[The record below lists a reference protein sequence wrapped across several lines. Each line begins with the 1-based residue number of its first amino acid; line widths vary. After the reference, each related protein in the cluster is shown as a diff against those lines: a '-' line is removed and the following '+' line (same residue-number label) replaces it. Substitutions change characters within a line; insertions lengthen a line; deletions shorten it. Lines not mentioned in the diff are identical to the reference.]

1 MHLREMFG
9 VRIKSVAFS
18 CSLLLACVA
27 SAQDA
32 THLAASVDQAKSAG
46 EAAQIVLGSP
56 SSMANPDVAKAV
68 EAAQKNPA
76 SAADLAQLQAT
87 MDVQARIQSSSVN
100 PATAS
105 QAAAIVSGS
114 LYQGGTV
121 RAGSNWVGTTFAKL
135 AKLIPKFRDGKVSPT
150 MNGPTNLDWVV
161 PVMWTL
167 LGTVAVALICY
178 GASIFVFKM
187 RLRRRTAAVLEDDE
201 PERTLD
207 EWLAMADQL
216 EAAGKYRE
224 AIRCLYLACLIR
236 FDEAGVARF
245 IKSETNWEHLRRIQ
259 ASEKNR
265 GIDFL
270 PLTLLFDLAW
280 YGYRAKSANDVTDF
294 RAGYQAV
301 VQGLTKAAA

>member
-1 MHLREMFG
+1 
-9 VRIKSVAFS
+9 
-18 CSLLLACVA
+18 
-27 SAQDA
+27 
-32 THLAASVDQAKSAG
+32 LAASVDQAKSAG

-216 EAAGKYRE
+216 EAGGKYRE

-270 PLTLLFDLAW
+270 PRTLLFDLAW
-280 YGYRAKSANDVTDF
+280 YGYRGKSANDVTDF